1 MWISPEI
8 WQKVLPWSE
17 PMRFVYT
24 LFVLCWWLTVSS
36 LYAQEEQP
44 VNETRG
50 PIPTLSKGELQS
62 PAALG
67 PRELAQLMQIAH
79 KNMQDMAAY
88 FYQETL
94 APGNPNPVRAEGH
107 VYMKRPDSMRWDYVK
122 PEPQV
127 VVVNEKAVYVYEKEV
142 NQVMV
147 MNREQFLSAEITR
160 AFFGG
165 DGELTRYFYIDTPG
179 RGMAAPWTLKLVP
192 IPDKTA
198 QAEGMSR
205 IKALWLTL
213 NENTHLISSIRIED
227 QAGTKIHISFQDMRL
242 NSKLPDDLFRFEI
255 PAGAEVFRQ

>member
-1 MWISPEI
+1 
-8 WQKVLPWSE
+8 
-17 PMRFVYT
+17 MRFVCT

-160 AFFGG
+160 AFFWRRRRIDPLFLYRHSGSWHG
-165 DGELTRYFYIDTPG
+165 SPLDAEAGSHTRQDRSG
-179 RGMAAPWTLKLVP
+179 RRHEPHQGPVADLK
-192 IPDKTA
+192 
-198 QAEGMSR
+198 
-205 IKALWLTL
+205 
-213 NENTHLISSIRIED
+213 
-227 QAGTKIHISFQDMRL
+227 
-242 NSKLPDDLFRFEI
+242 
-255 PAGAEVFRQ
+255 

>member
-1 MWISPEI
+1 MNVVAKLLSA
-8 WQKVLPWSE
+8 VLIMAMSA
-17 PMRFVYT
+17 VA
-24 LFVLCWWLTVSS
+24 V
-36 LYAQEEQP
+36 YAQEKADMGAVQPAPASRP
-44 VNETRG
+44 VNAD
-50 PIPTLSKGELQS
+50 QA
-62 PAALG
+62 AALG
-67 PRELAQLMQIAH
+67 PRELAQLMQLAH
-79 KNMQDMAAY
+79 RNMQDMAAY

-107 VYMKRPDSMRWDYVK
+107 VYMKRPDFMRWDYVK

-179 RGMAAPWTLKLVP
+179 RGMANVPWTLKLVP

-213 NENTHLISSIRIED
+213 NEDTHLISSIRIED
-227 QAGTKIHISFQDMRL
+227 QAGTRINISFQDMRL
-242 NSKLPDDLFRFEI
+242 NGKLPDDLFRFEI
-255 PAGAEVFRQ
+255 PPGAEVFRQ

>member
-1 MWISPEI
+1 MNVVAKLLSA
-8 WQKVLPWSE
+8 VLIMAMSA
-17 PMRFVYT
+17 VA
-24 LFVLCWWLTVSS
+24 
-36 LYAQEEQP
+36 LYAQEEADVDTLQSASASRP
-44 VNETRG
+44 VNAV
-50 PIPTLSKGELQS
+50 QAA
-62 PAALG
+62 AALG
-67 PRELAQLMQIAH
+67 PRELAQLMQLAH
-79 KNMQDMAAY
+79 RNMQDMAAY

-94 APGNPNPVRAEGH
+94 TPGNPNPVRAEGH
-107 VYMKRPDSMRWDYVK
+107 VYMKRPDFMRWDYVK

-179 RGMAAPWTLKLVP
+179 RGMANVPWTLKLVP
-192 IPDKTA
+192 VPDKTA

-227 QAGTKIHISFQDMRL
+227 QAGTRINISFQDMRL
-242 NSKLPDDLFRFEI
+242 NGKLPDDLFRFDI
-255 PAGAEVFRQ
+255 PPGAEVFRQ